1 MRSRTA
7 ILTLS
12 LMLVV
17 ASAFAGETVDEKAL
31 VRDQNAFA
39 MALYHALPSADGN
52 VFLSPYSIS
61 TALAMTY
68 AGARGSTEA
77 QMAKSLRFSLSQ
89 SKLHPAFAS
98 LEARVREIQASG
110 NVELRVAN
118 SIWPAKGYKFQHAF
132 LSLLK
137 RDYDASITPIDYGR
151 TEAARS
157 MINGWV
163 EKKTHRKIRNLIP
176 RGGLDPRT
184 RMTIVDAIYFYG
196 KWKRPFSPRATSIE
210 PFHRS
215 SRSTLRAPLM
225 RKTDAF
231 GYAENADLQILELP
245 YVGGEISML
254 VVLPKSVDGLAKI
267 ERRLTAANFDEW
279 VGMLNEQEVRVSL
292 PKFETAA
299 MVELRSTLESMG
311 MTDAFNPARAD
322 FSGMTSAAGSSE
334 GLYIGAVYHKAYV
347 DVKEEGTTAA
357 AATGVTMMPT
367 AMRVPVKPPPV
378 FRADHPFLFFI
389 RDAETGS
396 ILFIGRIV
404 DPGMKEE

>member
-1 MRSRTA
+1 MRSRA
-7 ILTLS
+7 VILTLS

-17 ASAFAGETVDEKAL
+17 TSVFAGETAGEKAL

-39 MALYHALPSADGN
+39 IALYHALPSADGN

-68 AGARGSTEA
+68 AGARGPTEA
-77 QMAKSLRFSLSQ
+77 QMAKALRFSLPP
-89 SKLHPAFAS
+89 SKLHPAFAA

-137 RDYDASITPIDYGR
+137 RDYGALITTIDYR
-151 TEAARS
+151 RPEAARS

-163 EKKTHRKIRNLIP
+163 EEKTSGKIPDLIP
-176 RGGLDPRT
+176 SGGLDPHT
-184 RMTIVDAIYFYG
+184 RMTLVDAIYFYG

-210 PFHRS
+210 PFHLS
-215 SRSTLRAPLM
+215 SRATTRAPLM
-225 RKTDAF
+225 RQTDTF
-231 GYAENADLQILELP
+231 GYAENATLQILELP
-245 YVGGEISML
+245 YVGGEISMV
-254 VVLPKSVDGLAKI
+254 VVLPKSVDGLAGL
-267 ERRLTAANFDEW
+267 ERRLTAANLDEW
-279 VGMLNEQEVRVSL
+279 VGMLNEQKVRVFL
-292 PKFETAA
+292 PKFKTTA
-299 MVELRSTLESMG
+299 MIELRSTLESMG

-322 FSGMTSAAGSSE
+322 FSGMTGAAGSSE
-334 GLYIGAVYHKAYV
+334 GLYVGAVYHKAFV
-347 DVKEEGTTAA
+347 DVKEEGTEAA

-367 AMRVPVKPPPV
+367 SMRVPVKPPPV

-389 RDAETGS
+389 RDKGTGT
-396 ILFIGRIV
+396 ILFMGKIV
-404 DPGMKEE
+404 DPTMAGG